1 MKLQTIASEQAKQY
15 VIGLITFAL
24 LMLVFELKPAI
35 IAMLAVALLNE
46 LVNAIRNRTWMF
58 NSLDIVFTLLGA
70 LSAYL
75 ISLI

>member
-1 MKLQTIASEQAKQY
+1 MNLRTIASEQSKQY
-15 VIGLITFAL
+15 IIGVITFAL
-24 LMLVFELKPAI
+24 LMLIFEIKPAI

-58 NSLDIVFTLLGA
+58 NSLDIVFTSLGA